1 MKPERTAAKLPPERY
16 EENFADLNPL
26 LTPQQAF
33 VAASRC
39 LYCFDAPCIKAC
51 PTLID
56 VPSFIKKIATGN
68 LTGSARVILSANVLG
83 ESCGRVCPTE
93 VLCEGACV
101 LNGSEERPV
110 EIGRLQR
117 YAVNHVLSRGLG
129 IFSAGTPNG
138 KRVACI
144 GSGPASLACAAEL
157 AQRGYALEIFDR
169 NPAPGGLNTY
179 GIAAYKSR
187 AGDSLRE
194 VKLVERLGV
203 RIHQGVEVTAAAP
216 EIGSEAA
223 SPDDLSGTEAG
234 VAPAPAP
241 ARMSLAEIERR
252 FDAVFVGVGLG
263 ETWDLRLPGEDL
275 TGVCGAIE
283 FIERTKSRP
292 FAEVDV
298 GRRVAVIGAGN
309 TAVDVVTAARRLG
322 AEAVYM
328 IYRRGEDSMP
338 AFAYEYEL
346 AKRDG
351 VTFLWNTQPLAI
363 LGHEGA
369 VTGLECAR
377 TRLEGRGRHARVEVE
392 PESNFVLGVDMVMKA
407 LGQQPVTEF
416 LRTIPGIKLENGR
429 VLVDAATHQTANP
442 KYFAGGDC
450 VNGGKEVVDA
460 VAEGMAAA
468 RGIDEW
474 LRSKSTVESPQLTI
488 RAEEGQA

>member
-1 MKPERTAAKLPPERY
+1 MKPARIAAKLPPEKY

-26 LTPQQAF
+26 LTPQQAL
-33 VAASRC
+33 VAAGRC
-39 LYCFDAPCIKAC
+39 LYCFDAPCTKAC
-51 PTLID
+51 PTRID
-56 VPSFIKKIATGN
+56 VPTFIKKIGTGN
-68 LTGSARVILSANVLG
+68 LNGSARVILSANVLG

-117 YAVNHVLSRGLG
+117 YAVNHVLSRGL
-129 IFSAGTPNG
+129 STLHAGTPNG
-138 KRVACI
+138 RRVACI

-157 AQRGYALEIFDR
+157 AQRGYAVEIFDR
-169 NPAPGGLNTY
+169 NAAPGGLNTY

-187 AGDSLRE
+187 VGDSLRE

-203 RIHQGVEVTAAAP
+203 KIHQGVEVLSVAVETGPAP
-216 EIGSEAA
+216 A
-223 SPDDLSGTEAG
+223 SRDELYGTEAG
-234 VAPAPAP
+234 VAAVSAPRRIP
-241 ARMSLAEIERR
+241 LAEIEAL
-252 FDAVFVGVGLG
+252 FDAVFIGVGLG
-263 ETWDLRLPGEDL
+263 ETWDLQLPGEDL
-275 TGVCGAIE
+275 IGVHGAMA
-283 FIERTKSRP
+283 FIERTKSQP
-292 FAEVDV
+292 FVDVDV

-322 AEAVYM
+322 AGAVYM

-346 AKRDG
+346 AKRDS
-351 VTFLWNTQPLAI
+351 VIFLWNTQPLAI
-363 LGHEGA
+363 LGHAGA

-377 TRLEGRGRHARVEVE
+377 TRLEGRGRFARVEIE
-392 PESNFVLGVDMVMKA
+392 PESNFVLEADMVVKA
-407 LGQQPVTEF
+407 LGQQPVTAF
-416 LRTIPGIKLENGR
+416 LSSVPGIKLEGGR
-429 VLVDAATHQTANP
+429 VLVDASTYQTANP

-468 RGIDEW
+468 CGIHAW
-474 LRSKSTVESPQLTI
+474 LSTCRQSGQESKRS
-488 RAEEGQA
+488 

>member
-1 MKPERTAAKLPPERY
+1 MKPERIAAKLPPEKY

-39 LYCFDAPCIKAC
+39 LYCFDAPCITAC
-51 PTLID
+51 PTRID
-56 VPSFIKKIATGN
+56 VPSFIKKIATAN

-101 LNGSEERPV
+101 LNGTGERPV

-117 YAVNHVLSRGLG
+117 YAVNHLLSRGISPFCIG
-129 IFSAGTPNG
+129 PSNG
-138 KRVACI
+138 RRVACI

-157 AQRGYALEIFDR
+157 AQRGYTVEIFDR

-179 GIAAYKSR
+179 GIAAYKTR
-187 AGDSLRE
+187 AADSLRE
-194 VKLVERLGV
+194 VMLVESLGV
-203 RIHQGVEVTAAAP
+203 KIHQGVKVTGAVAETA
-216 EIGSEAA
+216 SEAA
-223 SPDDLSGTEAG
+223 VPDDLSGTEAG
-234 VAPAPAP
+234 A
-241 ARMSLAEIERR
+241 ARARAESRVSLADIGDR
-252 FDAVFVGVGLG
+252 FDAVFIGVGLG
-263 ETWDLRLPGEDL
+263 ETWDLQLPGEDL
-275 TGVCGAIE
+275 RGVYGAIE

-292 FAEVDV
+292 FSEVDV

-328 IYRRGEDSMP
+328 LYRRGEDSMP

-363 LGHEGA
+363 LGHGGA
-369 VTGLECAR
+369 VAGLECAR
-377 TRLEGRGRHARVEVE
+377 TRLEGRGRFARVEIE
-392 PESNFVLGVDMVMKA
+392 PESNFVLEVDMAVKA
-407 LGQQPVTEF
+407 LGQQPVTDF
-416 LRTIPGIKLENGR
+416 LRSIPGVSLDGGR
-429 VLVDAATHQTANP
+429 VLVDPATHQSANP

-468 RGIDEW
+468 RGIDLW
-474 LRSKSTVESPQLTI
+474 LSKNETRNSKLETRSP
-488 RAEEGQA
+488 

>member
-1 MKPERTAAKLPPERY
+1 MKPGQIAGKLPLEKY

-39 LYCFDAPCIKAC
+39 LYCFDAPCVKAC
-51 PTLID
+51 PTRID
-56 VPSFIKKIATGN
+56 VPSFIRKISTGN
-68 LTGSARVILSANVLG
+68 LTGSARAILGANVLG
-83 ESCGRVCPTE
+83 ETCGRVCPTE

-117 YAVNHVLSRGLG
+117 YAVNHVLSRGL
-129 IFSAGTPNG
+129 STLHAGTPNG
-138 KRVACI
+138 RRVACI

-157 AQRGYALEIFDR
+157 AQRGYAVEIFDR

-179 GIAAYKSR
+179 GIAAYKTR
-187 AGDSLRE
+187 AEDSLRE

-203 RIHQGVEVTAAAP
+203 KIHQGVEVRAGTSQSADCADFAQ
-216 EIGSEAA
+216 GDSA
-223 SPDDLSGTEAG
+223 SPDELSGTEAG
-234 VAPAPAP
+234 VAATPAQV
-241 ARMSLAEIERR
+241 RISLAAIETPV
-252 FDAVFVGVGLG
+252 DAVFIGVGLG
-263 ETWDLRLPGEDL
+263 ETWDLQLPGEDL
-275 TGVCGAIE
+275 DGVFGAME
-283 FIERTKSRP
+283 FIERTKSQP
-292 FAEVDV
+292 FMEVDV

-322 AEAVYM
+322 AETAYM

-369 VTGLECAR
+369 VTGVECAR
-377 TRLEGRGRHARVEVE
+377 TRLEGRGRFARVEIE
-392 PESNFVLGVDMVMKA
+392 AGSSFVLEVEMVVKA

-416 LRTIPGIKLENGR
+416 LRAIPGIKLEGGR
-429 VLVDAATHQTANP
+429 VLVDTVTHQTANP
-442 KYFAGGDC
+442 KFFAGGDC

-468 RGIDEW
+468 RGIDGW
-474 LRSKSTVESPQLTI
+474 LEASRQLTVESSQ
-488 RAEEGQA
+488 